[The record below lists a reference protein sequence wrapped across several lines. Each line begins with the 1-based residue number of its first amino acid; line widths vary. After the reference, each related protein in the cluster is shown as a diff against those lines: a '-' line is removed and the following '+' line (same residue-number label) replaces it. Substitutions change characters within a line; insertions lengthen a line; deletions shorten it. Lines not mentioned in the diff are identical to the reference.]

1 MAKAN
6 PNNVNYEIAE
16 RAVSRSKS
24 RNAVYSECIKLSY
37 QTTGQFAPGFDNK
50 DLQAWINVFMPEVF
64 DTKGNKIVP
73 IKH

>member
-1 MAKAN
+1 MAKADAN
-6 PNNVNYEIAE
+6 KVSWEMAE
-16 RAVSRSKS
+16 LAVKRAKS